1 MLSQNSGYPWGA
13 QVLTWKQVLGRVFW
27 SGCWLRRCFF
37 STLWK
42 SPTHTLNS
50 CPFLIY
56 IYALTLY
63 LKIKFT
69 TKTWQ
74 NSNSSSYTLF
84 KKSNCSIT
92 IVNIFQ
98 NTFSLTLGFPK
109 STEFFLKKHQ
119 DDNHAV
125 LVASLTNQEW
135 PLFLCLGS
143 YHMDSGHRLKRLG
156 QWVCCHLASSLSHF
170 GSENLNMETNLSLTK

>member
-1 MLSQNSGYPWGA
+1 MVTLEGHRYWPENRCWVGFFDLGA
-13 QVLTWKQVLGRVFW
+13 DYVDVSFLL
-27 SGCWLRRCFF
+27 CEN
-37 STLWK
+37 

>member
-135 PLFLCLGS
+135 PYVSMSGFLPHGLWPQAKKIGS
-143 YHMDSGHRLKRLG
+143 MSLLPSGFITFTFWFWKSQYGNKPFLD
-156 QWVCCHLASSLSHF
+156 
-170 GSENLNMETNLSLTK
+170 